1 MKRLL
6 KVILVVLI
14 LLVLVVAGYVG
25 YVFLSYKRLPEK
37 MELVA
42 DNVTSETFAT
52 NQEYKI
58 MSYNIGYGAYPA
70 DYSFFMD
77 GGKYSRAYDEATV
90 EQNMLGI
97 IETTAD
103 VNPDIALFQ
112 EVDEDGDR
120 SFHVNEVKQLRDEA
134 SLPGYSTVYAQNY
147 DSAYLFYP
155 VTNPIGKAKSGIVTS
170 VKGEISQSTRYSLPI
185 DTDFNKFFDLDR
197 ALSVSEIPVKG
208 DKTLTLINLHL
219 SAFTKNREVRQEQL
233 NLLFDQMTTAYEAGH
248 YVIVGGDYNHDMLG
262 NSPTVFGTQK
272 EPFNWTHPFPESDLP
287 AHFQVAKGNLAQAGI
302 PSVRRNN
309 EPYVKGESFV
319 SIVDGFLVSDN
330 VKVKQVAVIDNG
342 FTNSDHNPITMDFT
356 LVE

>member
-1 MKRLL
+1 MKRLFKGIL
-6 KVILVVLI
+6 ILVIVL
-14 LLVLVVAGYVG
+14 VVVVAGYVA
-25 YVFLSYKRLPEK
+25 YVFLSYKRLPET
-37 MELVA
+37 MELAVES
-42 DNVTSETFAT
+42 TTKESFAT

-97 IETTAD
+97 LETTAD

-120 SFHVNEVKQLRDEA
+120 SFHVNEVKQLTDEET
-134 SLPGYSTVYAQNY
+134 LPEYSSVYAQNY

-155 VTNPIGKAKSGIVTS
+155 VTNPIGKAKSGIVTLA
-170 VKGEISQSTRYSLPI
+170 KGEISQSTRYSLPI

-197 ALSVSEIPVKG
+197 AISVSEIPVKG
-208 DKTLTLINLHL
+208 GKTLTLINLHL
-219 SAFTKNREVRQEQL
+219 SAFTKNRKVREAQL
-233 NLLFDQMTTAYEAGH
+233 NLLFDQMTQAYETGH

-262 NSPTVFGTQK
+262 NSPEVFGTQT

-287 AHFQVAKGNLAQAGI
+287 EHFQVAKGNLAQAKI

-330 VKVKQVAVIDNG
+330 VKVNQVAVIDNG
-342 FTNSDHNPITMDFT
+342 FANSDHNPITMNFT

>member
-1 MKRLL
+1 MKRLAKGIL
-6 KVILVVLI
+6 IVILL
-14 LLVLVVAGYVG
+14 LLVVVGGYVG

-37 MELVA
+37 MELK
-42 DNVTSETFAT
+42 VTQT
-52 NQEYKI
+52 NQEQFNTNQDYKI

-77 GGKYSRAYDEATV
+77 GGKYSRAYDKATV
-90 EQNMLGI
+90 EENMAGI
-97 IETTAD
+97 IETTKEE
-103 VNPDIALFQ
+103 NPDIALFQ
-112 EVDEDGDR
+112 EVDEAGDR
-120 SFHVNEVKQLRDEA
+120 SFHVNEVKQLTDGTN
-134 SLPGYSTVYAQNY
+134 LPGYSTVYAQNY

-155 VTNPIGKAKSGIVTS
+155 VTKPIGKAKSGIVTS

-197 ALSVSEIPVKG
+197 AISVSEIPVKG
-208 DKTLTLINLHL
+208 GKTLTLINLHL
-219 SAFTKNREVRQEQL
+219 SAFTKNREVRQAQL
-233 NLLFDQMTTAYEAGH
+233 DLLLDQMTTAYGAGH

-262 NSPTVFGTQK
+262 NSPAVFGTQT

-287 AHFQVAKGNLAQAGI
+287 AHFQIAKGDLSQAQI

-330 VKVKQVAVIDNG
+330 VKVNQVAVIDKD
-342 FTNSDHNPITMDFT
+342 FANSDHNPITMSFT